1 MKNLLF
7 FLISILFSIDSNA
20 QLFDG
25 TIFGALPGRQKD
37 LIEYYEKKG
46 FRTAHAN
53 GNSKETVIMEGVIN
67 GTGTSYNNMD
77 YLIRIQKDST
87 DPDYVKSIS
96 LIYPK
101 NADSLVSQMKHYQKA
116 FINSFGLPSQVFLL
130 IGVIQTAGLF
140 ISILGIPAGLVVA
153 KSLGTYWNPVN
164 KKCVPAAVS
173 NELQRR
179 KDEEAVKKH
188 LG

>member
-7 FLISILFSIDSNA
+7 FLISTLFLSASNA

-25 TIFGALPGRQKD
+25 TIFGALPGRQID

-46 FRTAHAN
+46 FRTVHAA

-96 LIYPK
+96 LFYPK
-101 NADSLVSQMKHYQKA
+101 NADSVISQMKHYQKA
-116 FINSFGLPSQVFLL
+116 FINSFGLPSQELTDFYRWIFLHYIYT
-130 IGVIQTAGLF
+130 IGHEDQRVYHRLEINE
-140 ISILGIPAGLVVA
+140 
-153 KSLGTYWNPVN
+153 KSSN
-164 KKCVPAAVS
+164 KSSLREFLK
-173 NELQRR
+173 N
-179 KDEEAVKKH
+179 
-188 LG
+188 

>member
-7 FLISILFSIDSNA
+7 FLISTLNFSASNA

-46 FRTAHAN
+46 FRTVHAA
-53 GNSKETVIMEGVIN
+53 GNSNETVVMEGVIN

-96 LIYPK
+96 LFYPK
-101 NADSLVSQMKHYQKA
+101 NADSVISQMKHYQKA
-116 FINSFGLPSQVFLL
+116 FINSFGLPSQELTDFYRWIFLHYIYT
-130 IGVIQTAGLF
+130 IGHEDQRVYHRLEINE
-140 ISILGIPAGLVVA
+140 
-153 KSLGTYWNPVN
+153 KSSDKSSLREFLKN
-164 KKCVPAAVS
+164 
-173 NELQRR
+173 
-179 KDEEAVKKH
+179 
-188 LG
+188 

>member
-1 MKNLLF
+1 MKRLTIIF
-7 FLISILFSIDSNA
+7 IIIFYCAATKA

-46 FRTAHAN
+46 FRAVNAL
-53 GNSKETVIMEGVIN
+53 GNSNETVVMEGVIN

-96 LIYPK
+96 LFYPK
-101 NADSLVSQMKHYQKA
+101 NADSVISQMKHYQKA
-116 FINSFGLPSQVFLL
+116 FINSFGLPSQELTDFYRWIFLHYIYT
-130 IGVIQTAGLF
+130 IGHEDQRVYHRLEINE
-140 ISILGIPAGLVVA
+140 
-153 KSLGTYWNPVN
+153 KSTDKSSLREFLKN
-164 KKCVPAAVS
+164 
-173 NELQRR
+173 
-179 KDEEAVKKH
+179 
-188 LG
+188 